1 MIFSSQ
7 LYHKSSDF
15 QEVFYESSI
24 EITEVNE
31 DLYMSQ

>member
-7 LYHKSSDF
+7 LYHRLNDLR
-15 QEVFYESSI
+15 EILYESSI
-24 EITEVNE
+24 EIAEVNE